1 MDTLLTGVEVGG
13 DTVSGFLWTATGS
26 LRLALAAVGAVNL
39 ETKDRVELAFFGFS
53 SVLSAEE
60 EEEAGAVTFLVNKAT
75 LGTRA
80 GLGFV
85 RAAGFLGSSGVVIT
99 GFLTSVVGFLRPSGL
114 LLRTGSFFLSCSGIV
129 LRNVVCCLLI
139 GALGLSSLLLLT
151 EETLFAVFF
160 TTSCNGFFS
169 SVLLA
174 LLWSS

>member
-13 DTVSGFLWTATGS
+13 DTVSG

-60 EEEAGAVTFLVNKAT
+60 AGAATFLVNKAT

-85 RAAGFLGSSGVVIT
+85 SAAGFLGSSGVAIT
-99 GFLTSVVGFLRPSGL
+99 GFLTSVLGFLRPSGL
-114 LLRTGSFFLSCSGIV
+114 LIRTGSFFLSCSGIV

-174 LLWSS
+174 LL